1 MPTNEQLTRLGIFVA
16 TGYLCAGILV
26 SIFAG
31 LSYWVSFFGSEFFI
45 AAIAVCALVVVGAA
59 IGICLMR
66 YLVPRYGVKNIFE
79 QDVLIL
85 MIGLLF
91 IALTMNQAMLVVGLL
106 VTSGAM
112 AVYFFENFA
121 VQTKAASDGGVRTL
135 TLAGWALGP
144 IVSVALLTIFGDY
157 GLITLRV
164 IFAHYIVIAFWV
176 WVQRLGLHMDYQDAP
191 QSILRLVASHQASAA
206 KAKQQDEYN
215 KKTRHGSLAVEAP
228 KAQAVKS
235 AAPAA
240 APKAAPAA
248 PAAQAAPAAP
258 KTEPVKAEPAKTE
271 APAAPAVAPA
281 AAPKAETPAAPK
293 AEVAAT
299 KADAPAPKAETP
311 EVKTEAKPAAPAAPV
326 TATAPA
332 SPADAADAADAATEA
347 KAETKAPAESATK
360 KEEPK
365 KKKGFFGLL

>member
-31 LSYWVSFFGSEFFI
+31 LSYWVSFFGSEFVI

-191 QSILRLVASHQASAA
+191 QSILRLVASHQASEA

-228 KAQAVKS
+228 KAQAAKS
-235 AAPAA
+235 A
-240 APKAAPAA
+240 
-248 PAAQAAPAAP
+248 
-258 KTEPVKAEPAKTE
+258 
-271 APAAPAVAPA
+271 APA

-293 AEVAAT
+293 AEAAAT
-299 KADAPAPKAETP
+299 KADAPAPKAETT

-326 TATAPA
+326 TAAA
-332 SPADAADAADAATEA
+332 PADAADSADAADAATEA

-365 KKKGFFGLL
+365 KKKGFLGLL